1 MFIVRLFTDKG
12 LKRKVNE
19 DSLLLLT
26 ENSSC
31 FINDKD
37 YFYKEFQIASGPFI
51 CTISDGMGGHGSGD
65 VASRIVLEE
74 IQLLQKN
81 LMQGMEIS
89 DIISK
94 NFSSMNKRI
103 VEEGKKLNQNI
114 GATIVG
120 IYIPQEDE
128 FIAFHAGDSR
138 LYQLSSNFL
147 MQVTE
152 DHNFETLSKKSDS
165 KIAHQNLK
173 NLYNCVGGGTTENFI
188 EISQPKK
195 IKMNHTFCLTSDGI
209 HEYISYEDLESTLP
223 NLQNENSFQILR
235 EKIYTEKNAPDN
247 LSIITIE
254 KI

>member
-1 MFIVRLFTDKG
+1 MFIVKLFTDKG

-31 FINDKD
+31 LINEKD
-37 YFYKEFQIASGPFI
+37 YFYQEFQIGSGPFI
-51 CTISDGMGGHGSGD
+51 CAISDGMGGHGSGD

-81 LMQGMEIS
+81 FFQGMEIANLL
-89 DIISK
+89 SK
-94 NFSSMNKRI
+94 NFTSMNERI
-103 VEEGKKLNQNI
+103 VKEGKKLNQNI
-114 GATIVG
+114 GATIIG
-120 IYIPQEDE
+120 IYIPKEDE
-128 FIAFHAGDSR
+128 FISFHAGDSR
-138 LYQLSSNFL
+138 LYQLSSNYL

-152 DHNFETLSKKSDS
+152 DHNFETLSKKSNS
-165 KIAHQNLK
+165 KIVQKNLK
-173 NLYNCVGGGTTENFI
+173 YLYNCVGGGTTENFI

-195 IKMNHTFCLTSDGI
+195 VKMNQIFCLTSDGI
-209 HEYISYEDLESTLP
+209 HEYISFEDLESTLP
-223 NLQNENSFQILR
+223 TLQNEHSFQILR